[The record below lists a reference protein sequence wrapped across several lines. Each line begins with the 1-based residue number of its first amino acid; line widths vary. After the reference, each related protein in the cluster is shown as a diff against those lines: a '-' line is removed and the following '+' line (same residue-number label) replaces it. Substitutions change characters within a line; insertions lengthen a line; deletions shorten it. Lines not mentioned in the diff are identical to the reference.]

1 MSPGDPAAS
10 PGTTTGEADPEELV
24 ERFRATMG
32 RLPGG
37 ISVVSVRHGRLDL
50 AMTATAV
57 ASVSLR
63 PPMVLFCVYSDA
75 RMREALDDVD
85 TWAISLLD
93 ASAAVAAER
102 LAMPGRP
109 AFGQLTGVPHHRGE
123 TSGAALVDAAQG
135 WVECR
140 TAWIK
145 NAGDHDV
152 VVGEVLDARIG
163 TTGIG
168 GLVHHLGRVRP
179 LA

>member
-1 MSPGDPAAS
+1 VSAAVPS
-10 PGTTTGEADPEELV
+10 EGEDLV
-24 ERFRATMG
+24 ERYRATMG

-37 ISVVSVRHGRLDL
+37 VTVVSVRQGTLDL

-63 PPMVLFCVYSDA
+63 PPMVLFCVYTDA
-75 RMREALDDVD
+75 RLREALDEVD
-85 TWAISLLD
+85 TWGVSILD
-93 ASAAVAAER
+93 GTAAVAAER

-109 AFGQLTGVPHHRGE
+109 AFGQLIGVRHHKGE
-123 TSGAALVDAAQG
+123 HSGAALIDAAQG
-135 WVECR
+135 WLECR

-152 VVGEVLDARIG
+152 VVGEVIDARTG
-163 TTGIG
+163 TTGAG

-179 LA
+179 LR